1 MDILHKLFTVA
12 DHYNV
17 GPHFPLRFSHHYY
30 NMRSPTYDFLSLPIN
45 TWFNLTRLTPICLFT
60 VAVCS

>member
-1 MDILHKLFTVA
+1 MNILHELFTVA

-17 GPHFPLRFSHHYY
+17 GRYLPALRFSHHYY
-30 NMRSPTYDFLSLPIN
+30 MRSPIDFLFLPIN
-45 TWFNLTRLTPICLFT
+45 TWFNLTPLTPICLFT